1 MPTSHYD
8 EKLKA
13 VVIALKRK
21 YLAPSED
28 PRIKGKPTRGK
39 K

>member
-1 MPTSHYD
+1 MPTSRYD
-8 EKLKA
+8 ATLKA

-21 YLAPSED
+21 YLSNGD
-28 PRIKGKPTRGK
+28 DSHIKGKPTRGK